1 MASDAANIAGYL
13 LPQGKRAGKELKV
26 GGITGEPGS
35 SLSVCLQGA
44 KAGTWKDFQ
53 SGQGGDLIDLWAA
66 VRGQSLAEAM
76 VDVKQYLGLRD
87 TLPERERKAF
97 TTPPKPRGK
106 AVSKTEGRALQ
117 WLLSRGLTVETIDAF
132 KVVEQARGDKVYVLF
147 PYLSEAGEYVNG
159 KTRNIDDKKDMHQE
173 AGAMPCLFGWHLI
186 DPKTRT
192 VAIAEGELDAMS
204 LHQCGIP
211 ALSVNAGAGNHQW
224 IESDWERL
232 ERFDEILIFFDCD
245 EAGEKGGR
253 EVIHRLGLERC
264 KRVRMANGAKDANEY
279 LMQGAERV
287 DFENLILGAQ
297 PMDPEE
303 LRTAATYI
311 PQAEAIF
318 YPDPNAPRHSCLHID
333 KDLPWF
339 EFRGGEVSVWT
350 GINGHGK
357 SLLLSQVQLGLMAQG
372 EHFVVFS
379 GEMRPARLLVRS
391 IKQATGLKQPT
402 REYIRAVG
410 EWMRERYWIF
420 DLQGTAK
427 LDRLLEVFTYAAKRY
442 GCTHFVI
449 DSLMMTDVPEDG
461 PGSMTLQKEAI
472 RKLVGFA
479 KRYDVHVH
487 LVAHPRKARDESAAP
502 NKMDVAGSGKITDGA
517 DNVFSVWGAMK
528 DRSEPDDGSAD
539 GKVELQK
546 QRNGEVQKLTQWLWF
561 DPASMQYRTQEKKY
575 PLRFVNFSTQ
585 GESDA
590 SSPAVE
596 RSPSAAINDH

>member
-1 MASDAANIAGYL
+1 M
-13 LPQGKRAGKELKV
+13 
-26 GGITGEPGS
+26 
-35 SLSVCLQGA
+35 
-44 KAGTWKDFQ
+44 
-53 SGQGGDLIDLWAA
+53 
-66 VRGQSLAEAM
+66 
-76 VDVKQYLGLRD
+76 
-87 TLPERERKAF
+87 
-97 TTPPKPRGK
+97 
-106 AVSKTEGRALQ
+106 
-117 WLLSRGLTVETIDAF
+117 
-132 KVVEQARGDKVYVLF
+132 
-147 PYLSEAGEYVNG
+147 
-159 KTRNIDDKKDMHQE
+159 
-173 AGAMPCLFGWHLI
+173 
-186 DPKTRT
+186 
-192 VAIAEGELDAMS
+192 
-204 LHQCGIP
+204 
-211 ALSVNAGAGNHQW
+211 
-224 IESDWERL
+224 
-232 ERFDEILIFFDCD
+232 
-245 EAGEKGGR
+245 
-253 EVIHRLGLERC
+253 
-264 KRVRMANGAKDANEY
+264 
-279 LMQGAERV
+279 
-287 DFENLILGAQ
+287 
-297 PMDPEE
+297 
-303 LRTAATYI
+303 
-311 PQAEAIF
+311 F
-318 YPDPNAPRHSCLHID
+318 YPDPNAPRSSCLHID

-461 PGSMTLQKEAI
+461 PGSMTLQKDAI

-487 LVAHPRKARDESAAP
+487 LVAHPRKARDESTAP